1 MGIEVE
7 QRLQRIRWRG
17 RRGLLEL
24 DIVLTRFFDERL
36 DQLSDAEIAQL
47 EEVLQLPDNDFLD
60 MVMGRAECRDP
71 RIRPMIE
78 MIRTC

>member
-1 MGIEVE
+1 VD

-24 DIVLTRFFDERL
+24 DIVLTRFFDGKLEH
-36 DQLSDAEIAQL
+36 LSAVEIAQL

-71 RIRPMIE
+71 RISPMIE
-78 MIRTC
+78 MIRTY